1 MPEDTT
7 ATTTTAATT
16 QAVEP
21 ATTPQTQAVT
31 PPEPQ
36 AGDGNEPF
44 SFEEAKKLR
53 SEAQNLRKRLKA
65 IEDQTAAEKLAQEE
79 ATMSE
84 VEKSKKRV
92 EESNKRIQDAEARN
106 QQLQQKLVASEVKIA
121 AQAQG
126 FHNPARISALIKDD
140 LEYGEDGMPSN
151 LDRVLTALAKS
162 DPYLLAPKAS
172 SASDPAQTVTPP
184 AQQTPTLPAMN
195 PGRGAIAA
203 PAPTSQGKPYTLS
216 DFTWSR

>member
-1 MPEDTT
+1 MTEDTT
-7 ATTTTAATT
+7 TPTPAGET

-21 ATTPQTQAVT
+21 TANPQTQAVT
-31 PPEPQ
+31 RTPEPQ

-195 PGRGAIAA
+195 PGRAAIAP